1 MAETDEET
9 HNKPSRDLAHD
20 LQFRTLE
27 QLANLSIG
35 GAGVTITLIG
45 GLLKNVGPFVWIAT
59 FEFGIGALAA
69 IMGEVDLTNHVLEGK
84 TPTRTK
90 YYTMAAIFF
99 LSMGVGS
106 LATSVFLSR

>member
-1 MAETDEET
+1 MADEDVPALR
-9 HNKPSRDLAHD
+9 KPSRDLAHD

-27 QLANLSIG
+27 QLGNLSIG

-45 GLLKNVGPFVWIAT
+45 GVLKNVGPLVWMAT
-59 FEFGIGALAA
+59 VEFGIAALAA
-69 IMGEVDLTNHVLEGK
+69 LLGEIDLTNHLLQGEE
-84 TPTRTK
+84 PTRTK
-90 YYTMAAIFF
+90 NYTLTAIFL